1 MENTNFDSYCA
12 IDISATSVNI
22 TREFT
27 KYSLRGQA
35 KKNYMVLQKDFFDF
49 TSDDKF
55 DAIIMGEVLEHV
67 ENPTMFLDKIYDVA
81 KEDAFIYITTAINA
95 PQPDHI
101 YHFKTIEDVLKMF
114 ADSNMEVVDQIALT
128 ANKVSIEKALK
139 KKYAIVVG
147 FVLRKI

>member
-67 ENPTMFLDKIYDVA
+67 ENPTMFLEKIHDIA
-81 KEDAFIYITTAINA
+81 KDDAFIYITTAINA